1 MFTGFVAGDCGMA
14 IEGSSVIQKMFKRS
28 SRCNSTEEARFQQER
43 AEGSVETEK
52 PLKAMA
58 AQF

>member
-1 MFTGFVAGDCGMA
+1 MLTGFVAGDCGMA
-14 IEGSSVIQKMFKRS
+14 IEGSRVSQKMFKRF

-43 AEGSVETEK
+43 AEGSVETEN
-52 PLKAMA
+52 PHKAKA

>member
-1 MFTGFVAGDCGMA
+1 MA
-14 IEGSSVIQKMFKRS
+14 IEGSSVIQKMFKRF

-43 AEGSVETEK
+43 AEGSVEAEK
-52 PLKAMA
+52 PLKAKA

>member
-1 MFTGFVAGDCGMA
+1 MA
-14 IEGSSVIQKMFKRS
+14 VECSSVIQRMFKRFL
-28 SRCNSTEEARFQQER
+28 RLDSTEEARFQQER